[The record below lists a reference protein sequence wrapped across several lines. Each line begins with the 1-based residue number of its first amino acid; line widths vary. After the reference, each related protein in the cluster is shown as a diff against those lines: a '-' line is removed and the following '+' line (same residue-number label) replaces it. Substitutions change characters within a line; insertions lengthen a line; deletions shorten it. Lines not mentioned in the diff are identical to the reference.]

1 MSDILSDILK
11 KEKPRTN
18 KESIENI
25 QETLTILKTVKMR
38 GLEDKLT
45 ENQLAK
51 LIDVCFM
58 KRDNREFL
66 KVWAEKRRK
75 SKLSST
81 RTEFGGSSDSEDD

>member
-1 MSDILSDILK
+1 MSDILSDIFK

-25 QETLTILKTVKMR
+25 QESLTILKTVKMR

-51 LIDVCFM
+51 LIDVCLM
-58 KRDNREFL
+58 KRDNKEI
-66 KVWAEKRRK
+66 
-75 SKLSST
+75 SQ
-81 RTEFGGSSDSEDD
+81 GMG